1 MIVCEIGLN
10 HLGKE
15 DYANEYIDEII
26 KSKADALTFQVR
38 EKEFYEKDESYLRL
52 KDDYYKEAFEKTKSS
67 NRKFGVAIADQ
78 EAVDFFESLGTDFYK
93 VLSKDI
99 ANFALIDTLLDT
111 NKPIFISS
119 GMSDFGEIS
128 KLVEHVE
135 GAKERVSL
143 IHTQLSY
150 DIKDVNLRAIS
161 LLREKFDL
169 PVAFGNHSPN
179 HTVLFL
185 SLAFQ
190 PSDLFMYVKGAR
202 TTNHPDEEH
211 AVSLEDIGEIIS
223 NVIELPQSLGTGTK
237 IEMNNVIEEKNL

>member
-1 MIVCEIGLN
+1 MIICEIGLN
-10 HLGKE
+10 HLGKG

-38 EKEFYEKDESYLRL
+38 EKAYYEKDKFYLRL
-52 KDDYYKEAFEKTKSS
+52 KDDYYKEAFEKTKNS
-67 NRKFGVAIADQ
+67 NKKFGVAIADE
-78 EAVDFFESLGTDFYK
+78 EAIDFFESLETDFYK

-99 ANFALIDTLLDT
+99 VNFALIDKLLDV

-143 IHTQLSY
+143 IHTQLSH

-161 LLREKFDL
+161 LLHEKFDL
-169 PVAFGNHSPN
+169 PIAFGNHSQN
-179 HTVLFL
+179 HNVLFL

-190 PSDLFMYVKGAR
+190 PSDLFIYVKGAR

-211 AVSLEDIGEIIS
+211 AISLKDIGEVIG
-223 NVIELPQSLGTGTK
+223 NLIELPQSLGTGTK
-237 IEMNNVIEEKNL
+237 LEMNNLIKEKDL